1 MSRVDSRIAKQ
12 VLYQGKGMDFPLG
25 CAQFVSYVM
34 GKKHKSTS
42 EWTRGEAVKIG
53 DLSDGDVVGWGGN
66 GSPGHVTIYVSGED
80 YKFIDVNGS
89 GAPREMNSYGGKQLY
104 RMRY

>member
-1 MSRVDSRIAKQ
+1 MSRVDSRFAKQ
-12 VLYQGKGMDFPLG
+12 VLDQGKDFPLG